1 MKHFKALSN
10 ISHHPALTGKYRI
23 PTASI
28 LTLMDAIMEWI
39 NNRSPGGIVVGL
51 QRYGKSS
58 AIEYITNNL
67 PDQLGRAVSVC
78 SFECK
83 KHQRPNENRFYEDM
97 LLQIKHKLPSSGS
110 ASRRRARLVEYIIEK
125 TDIDDGHLVIILD
138 ESQKMDL
145 IYYEYLADFHND
157 IVKAGYS
164 PLFVLVGQPE
174 LLNMRSSLR
183 LAKKGQIIGR
193 FMLREHFFHG
203 LTNLDAIRA
212 ALQAYDE
219 QTEYPEKSK
228 CSYSRFFFPDAFEAG
243 WRLSNEAARIKEC
256 FDSSRVEH
264 ALIISED
271 IPMQYFCTA
280 IENFFRKYHEAD
292 TPEFKGTT
300 TIWKKL
306 ISESGYLAA
315 GAEMHEM
322 DEKEAI
328 HA

>member
-1 MKHFKALSN
+1 MKQFKALSN
-10 ISHHPALTGKYRI
+10 MRNHPALTGKYRI

-28 LTLMDAIMEWI
+28 LAFMDAIMEWI

-67 PDQLGRAVSVC
+67 PDQLGRAVSVF

-97 LLQIKHKLPSSGS
+97 LIQIEHKLPSSGS
-110 ASRRRARLVEYIIEK
+110 ASKRRARLVEYIVEK
-125 TDIDDGHLVIILD
+125 TNKYDGHLVIILD

-157 IVKAGYS
+157 IVKAGFS

-183 LAKKGQIIGR
+183 LAKRGQIIGR

-203 LTNLDAIRA
+203 LTNLEAISA
-212 ALQAYDE
+212 ALHAYDE
-219 QTEYPEKSK
+219 QTEYPEKSG
-228 CSYSRFFFPDAFEAG
+228 CSFSQFFFPEAFEAG
-243 WRLSNEAARIKEC
+243 WRLAEEAARIKEC

-264 ALIISED
+264 ALLISED

-280 IENFFRKYHEAD
+280 IENFFRKYHHAD
-292 TPEFKGTT
+292 NPEFEGTT
-300 TIWKKL
+300 TIWEEL
-306 ISESGYLAA
+306 ISQSGYLAA

-322 DEKEAI
+322 EEKEAA